1 MQVRIYYVTSNAFK
15 IPSLTKPRFLVKH
28 LAICKDCN
36 KEFTITVSEQK
47 FYESKE
53 LALPKRCADC
63 RAARKAA
70 NDTQAKVV
78 EQPKS
83 SLDDLMR
90 SAGII

>member
-1 MQVRIYYVTSNAFK
+1 MEKQD
-15 IPSLTKPRFLVKH
+15 LVVV
-28 LAICKDCN
+28 CKDCN

-63 RAARKAA
+63 RAARKAV